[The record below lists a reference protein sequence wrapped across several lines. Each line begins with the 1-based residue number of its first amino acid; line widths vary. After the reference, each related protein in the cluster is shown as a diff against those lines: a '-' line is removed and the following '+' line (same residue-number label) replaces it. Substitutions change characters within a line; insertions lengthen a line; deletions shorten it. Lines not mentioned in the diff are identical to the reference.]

1 MRSSN
6 MRFRLRLLKPATE
19 TDAFKSKKTIWSET
33 ATIWA
38 ERCRTTPRYGVEA
51 DEMFSDITVEFNI
64 RAYHE
69 VKANWRVEDTDG
81 VVYTV
86 TNVIP
91 NIPRGMKTLRCEK
104 VNL

>member
-1 MRSSN
+1 MRSSK
-6 MRFRLRLLKPATE
+6 MRYRLRILKPETE
-19 TDAFKSKKTIWSET
+19 TDAFGSKLTKWTET
-33 ATIWA
+33 TLTWA
-38 ERCRTTPRYGVEA
+38 ERTKTTPRYGVEV
-51 DEMFSDITVEFNI
+51 DELFSDVTAEFNI

-69 VKANWRVEDTDG
+69 VKANWRVEDSDG
-81 VVYTV
+81 VLYTV

>member
-1 MRSSN
+1 MRY
-6 MRFRLRLLKPATE
+6 RLRILKPETE
-19 TDAFKSKKTIWSET
+19 TDAFKSKRTRWSET
-33 ATIWA
+33 AMTWA
-38 ERCRTTPRYGVEA
+38 ERVRTTPRYGVEV
-51 DEMFSDITVEFNI
+51 DELFSDQITEFNI

-69 VKANWRVEDTDG
+69 VKANWRVEDSDG
-81 VVYTV
+81 TLYTV